1 MKKYSKV
8 TLPAG
13 IIIVKRLTPS
23 TRLAT
28 INDDDNRN
36 GENCLKAIYGTS
48 TKLEFAYDYNG
59 RRFNKKVYAKSGGN
73 WVLSR
78 ESLFVYDNF
87 KQIAEFTVSGSAKT
101 LAKSYAWQPE
111 ASGDFD
117 VPLWQKV
124 GGNVY
129 TCVVDGNKNVRR
141 LLNTAGTEVANYDY
155 DPFGGVTASGTAS
168 AGNPFRFSSE
178 FLDEE
183 TGLVYYNYRYY
194 SPALGRW
201 ISRDPSGEQGGV
213 NLYAVIGNIITKFF
227 DRLGLVGCCGKDVTD
242 QLLRLFKN
250 IRKALHISVTLKD
263 AVCSVSN
270 LYDPEWGWDIIE
282 FYKAGGNDLA
292 ATYSGDPFR
301 CTSTRHP
308 VCNRTV
314 GYKGGCYKVWAINY
328 ALWGNMNRYCGI
340 SRIQALKAVSTYRG
354 IAYDPSEGETKEE
367 GSLSRAAW
375 AAAGY
380 DSFAIT
386 PPPTMAKY
394 SRCQKCPDSYKG
406 ELHVRLR
413 YDVGR
418 HFLISS
424 KDGDSGSVVATPML
438 PPRRGFGR

>member
-141 LLNTAGTEVANYDY
+141 LLNTACTEVANYDY

-194 SPALGRW
+194 SPTLGRW
-201 ISRDPSGEQGGV
+201 ISRDSIEEQGGV
-213 NLYAVIGNIITKFF
+213 NLYVIVGNSIVSNC
-227 DRLGLVGCCGKDVTD
+227 DRLGQSWLSELWEYLWTGISTAFSPTGFGEAVGATEAVTSLMTD
-242 QLLRLFKN
+242 FGHYVARAKSLAGLLRNAGEDEL
-250 IRKALHISVTLKD
+250 ALEYLLRI
-263 AVCSVSN
+263 
-270 LYDPEWGWDIIE
+270 
-282 FYKAGGNDLA
+282 ND
-292 ATYSGDPFR
+292 
-301 CTSTRHP
+301 
-308 VCNRTV
+308 CNTNRDMQCLICV
-314 GYKGGCYKVWAINY
+314 MNELRRELDKRGINY
-328 ALWGNMNRYCGI
+328 DR
-340 SRIQALKAVSTYRG
+340 
-354 IAYDPSEGETKEE
+354 
-367 GSLSRAAW
+367 
-375 AAAGY
+375 
-380 DSFAIT
+380 F
-386 PPPTMAKY
+386 
-394 SRCQKCPDSYKG
+394 
-406 ELHVRLR
+406 
-413 YDVGR
+413 
-418 HFLISS
+418 FLDI
-424 KDGDSGSVVATPML
+424 
-438 PPRRGFGR
+438 